1 MNKKFDF
8 EDIIEIKD
16 GIRKKYKRVAASP
29 EGNFQYPTG
38 RAGLRKQ
45 NYDDVILRQF
55 PEEVLASYCGVGNPF
70 SLASIPK
77 GASILDI
84 GCGAGVD
91 SFVAAAIVGPEGRV
105 IGIDLIP
112 EMVERAKKNLQ
123 KTSLPNVTIQEGSAE
138 DLPFPDEAFDDVT
151 SNGVFNLIPDKMKAL
166 KEVLRVLKPEGRFL
180 LADQILIGEIPKDN
194 QTIIE
199 NWAR

>member
-1 MNKKFDF
+1 MDNKFDL
-8 EDIIEIKD
+8 EEIREIKE
-16 GIRKKYKRVAASP
+16 GIRKKYKRVATSP

-38 RAGLRKQ
+38 RAGLEKQ
-45 NYDDVILRQF
+45 NYDPEILRRL
-55 PEEVLASYCGVGNPF
+55 PEEILASYCGVGNPF
-70 SLASIPK
+70 SLATIPK

-91 SFVAAAIVGPEGRV
+91 SFFAAAMVGPEGKV

-112 EMVERAKKNLQ
+112 EMVERAKKNLE
-123 KTSLPNVTIQEGSAE
+123 KTSIPNVIFQEGSAE
-138 DLPFPDEAFDDVT
+138 DLPFPDETFGSVI

-166 KEVLRVLKPEGRFL
+166 NEVLRVLKPGGRFL
-180 LADQILIGEIPKDN
+180 LADQVLVGEIPRDT
-194 QTIIE
+194 QTMVE